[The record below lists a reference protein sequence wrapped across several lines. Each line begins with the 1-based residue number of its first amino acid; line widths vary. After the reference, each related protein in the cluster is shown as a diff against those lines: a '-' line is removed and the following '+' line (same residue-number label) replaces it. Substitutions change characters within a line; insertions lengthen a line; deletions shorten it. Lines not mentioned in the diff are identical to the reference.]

1 MSSSLKI
8 PPMVGIVILNYNHAK
23 LTIDCVNSIRQ
34 QNYTNY
40 KIVVVDNNSP
50 DLSQK
55 EILKNELSKDV
66 VLILNPKNTGYAAG
80 NNVGARYCVEELK
93 SDFVFILNN
102 DTILEDKETIQELVN
117 GFEENSRI
125 AAISPLIDDTIPGL
139 PIE

>member
-23 LTIDCVNSIRQ
+23 LTIDCVHSIRQ

-66 VLILNPKNTGYAAG
+66 AYQAAG
-80 NNVGARYCVEELK
+80 RSGCTSGSAT
-93 SDFVFILNN
+93 S
-102 DTILEDKETIQELVN
+102 
-117 GFEENSRI
+117 NSKH
-125 AAISPLIDDTIPGL
+125 SPRK
-139 PIE
+139 